1 METHMV
7 VRLSAMML
15 HSFVCVFKV
24 EAGVG
29 SYGE

>member
-7 VRLSAMML
+7 MRHTGMML
-15 HSFVCVFKV
+15 HSFVGVFKV